1 MLNRKLLGSN
11 DFLPKESVHSDFIG
25 NRCSMA
31 DVAQKNRTEFVRKNV
46 LFVSSAG
53 GHLSQL
59 LQLEPWWAHHDR
71 HWVTF
76 DLPDAHSK
84 LQDESITFAY
94 YPTTRN
100 VLNTIRNSWLAFKTI
115 RKHKPDVIISNG
127 AGVAFPFF
135 LMAKLFRINTV
146 YLEVYDRINS
156 KTLTGKLCKPLAT
169 EFLVQWPGQ
178 EQMYE
183 GSTLVGA
190 LY

>member
-1 MLNRKLLGSN
+1 
-11 DFLPKESVHSDFIG
+11 
-25 NRCSMA
+25 MA
-31 DVAQKNRTEFVRKNV
+31 DVAQKNRTEFVRKNI

-59 LQLEPWWAHHDR
+59 LQLQPWWTHHDR

-100 VLNTIRNSWLAFKTI
+100 VYNTIRNSWLAFKTL
-115 RKHKPDVIISNG
+115 RKQKPDVIISNG

-135 LMAKLFRINTV
+135 LVGKLLRIETV

-169 EFLVQWPGQ
+169 EFLVQWPRQ
-178 EQMYE
+178 EEMYE

>member
-1 MLNRKLLGSN
+1 
-11 DFLPKESVHSDFIG
+11 
-25 NRCSMA
+25 MA
-31 DVAQKNRTEFVRKNV
+31 DLHTEAKVDFVPKNV

-59 LQLEPWWAHHDR
+59 LQLEPWWTHHNR

-84 LQDESITFAY
+84 LVDEPVTYAH

-100 VLNTIRNSWLAFKTI
+100 IFNMFRNGWLAYKTLK
-115 RKHKPDVIISNG
+115 RLRPEVIISNG

-135 LMAKLFRINTV
+135 LIGKLFKIDTV

-156 KTLTGKLCKPLAT
+156 KTLTGRLCKPLAT
-169 EFLVQWPGQ
+169 KFLVQWETQ
-178 EQMYE
+178 EEMYE